1 MASSATPP
9 EEREKRR
16 HLATAIATA
25 ALIIALATAGYVIF
39 EPSGEADTTV
49 GGGCLVGSGRIING
63 SVGLEDLSP
72 AAKRKL
78 RGRLGKTGKIG
89 PQGYPGYPGSQGD
102 TGATGQTG
110 ATGKQGKQG
119 PQGSTGARGEKGD
132 TGSQGAKGDTGSQG
146 PRGEQGP
153 QGNQGDIGPQGDQG
167 TQGEQGPQGDQ
178 GSVGPQGDKGDT
190 GAAGTAV
197 LSGSSIPDPALGQLG
212 DFYIDTTTYSIY
224 GPKTGSGWGTP
235 TCLIGPAG
243 GGPTPYHGSLYSTVS
258 QTVNAD
264 ESPTPIEF
272 QEEDLVV
279 KDGISWAGA
288 GDPSVVSI
296 ANAGIYNF
304 QFSAQIDMAA
314 NNTHTV
320 FIWPRVDGVDVPWSN
335 SSVSLNTNKDRVV
348 AAWNWVF
355 AMGAGSTFELAM
367 ASDEPTMQIL
377 ADPAPFRG
385 PEIPG
390 VILTVTRVG
399 F

>member
-1 MASSATPP
+1 MGPPSSHSEA
-9 EEREKRR
+9 REKRR

-39 EPSGEADTTV
+39 GESSEPDSTA

-63 SVGLEDLSP
+63 SVGLDDLSP
-72 AAKRKL
+72 EAKREL
-78 RGRLGKTGKIG
+78 QGRLGKQGEIG

-102 TGATGQTG
+102 AGATGQAG
-110 ATGKQGKQG
+110 ATGKPGRQGR
-119 PQGSTGARGEKGD
+119 TGA
-132 TGSQGAKGDTGSQG
+132 QGAKGDTGA
-146 PRGEQGP
+146 
-153 QGNQGDIGPQGDQG
+153 
-167 TQGEQGPQGDQ
+167 Q
-178 GSVGPQGDKGDT
+178 GSPGDVGPQGDKGDT

-197 LSGSSIPDPALGQLG
+197 LSGSSTPDPGLGQPG

-243 GGPTPYHGSLYSTVS
+243 GGPTPYHGSLYSTAS
-258 QTVNAD
+258 QAVNAD
-264 ESPTPIEF
+264 GSPTPIEF

-279 KDGISWAGA
+279 KDGVSWGGA
-288 GDPSVVSI
+288 GGPSEVSI
-296 ANAGIYNF
+296 TNPGIYNF

-314 NNTHTV
+314 NNTHTI
-320 FIWPRVDGVDVPWSN
+320 FIWPRVDGANVPWSN
-335 SSVSLNTNKDRVV
+335 SSVSLNTDKDRVI

-355 AMGAGSTFELAM
+355 AMDAGSTFELTM
-367 ASDEPTMQIL
+367 ASDEPTMRIL
-377 ADPAPFRG
+377 ADPAPLRG